1 MGRIAIRSQRE
12 VELIK
17 ASSRIV
23 AEVLQRMSE
32 TVRPGVTT
40 GELDQK
46 AEEVIRGRGGTP
58 SFKGYMGYPAS
69 ICASINEEVVHGIPG
84 DRVLEDGDIIGID
97 VGVFKNGYHG
107 DAARTFAIG
116 TVEPEVV
123 RLMEVGQEALRRGI
137 GEARPGNYVGDIGHA
152 VQSFAEKAGFSVVRD
167 LVGHG
172 IGERLHEE
180 PQVPNY
186 GRQGTG
192 VPLHS
197 GMVLAIEPMLNQG
210 DWRVVTLSDQWT
222 VVTADRRLSVHYE
235 NTVVISDNGPEVL
248 TEYE

>member
-12 VELIK
+12 VELIRV
-17 ASSRIV
+17 SSRIV
-23 AEVLQRMSE
+23 AEVLQRMRE
-32 TVRPGVTT
+32 TVKPGVTT
-40 GELDQK
+40 RELDQK
-46 AEEVIRGRGGTP
+46 AEEVIQARGGTP

-84 DRVLEDGDIIGID
+84 ERVLEDGDIIGID

-107 DAARTFAIG
+107 DAARTFAVG

-123 RLMEVGQEALRRGI
+123 RLMDVGQEALRRGI

-180 PQVPNY
+180 PQVPNF
-186 GRQGTG
+186 GRRGTG

-235 NTVVISDNGPEVL
+235 NTVVITENGPEVV